1 MFIASNFKFYLL
13 KTQVPTEQEK
23 GPRPKRRGQEEVGRV
38 WGSQKE
44 GCSRRGSQEEG
55 WSGRESL
62 PGLGNFNL
70 EVLLLILVE
79 ICPNFWPYSFGS
91 FWD

>member
-38 WGSQKE
+38 WGSQ
-44 GCSRRGSQEEG
+44 EEG
-55 WSGRESL
+55 WSSRWNRGCGAAKRKGGVVATGRESTQAA
-62 PGLGNFNL
+62 GTAK
-70 EVLLLILVE
+70 E
-79 ICPNFWPYSFGS
+79 
-91 FWD
+91 